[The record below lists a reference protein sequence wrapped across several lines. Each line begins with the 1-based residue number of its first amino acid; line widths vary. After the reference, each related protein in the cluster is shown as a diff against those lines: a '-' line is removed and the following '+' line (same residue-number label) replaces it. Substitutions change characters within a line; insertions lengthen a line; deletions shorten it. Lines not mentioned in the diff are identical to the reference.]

1 MHVEVPRERA
11 PDGAPTRGGPS
22 QRRARRWRAGRK
34 ADNVARMSSD
44 VIILFGGT
52 SSERRVSVASAQN
65 VSRLLDDAALWFWA
79 PSGAVHAV
87 ARDEL
92 AAHADAFVKDFTP
105 RGAAVFS
112 TLADAL
118 SSSDVR
124 GRAFLL
130 ALHGGDGENGTV
142 QRLLEARGL
151 AFTGSGSAASARAF
165 DKAQTKALAAAQG
178 VRVAAAR
185 VLSPADPP
193 VHEAA
198 LRELLATHPRWVLK
212 PLADGSSHG
221 LVHLKS
227 GAQVPEAAALLAR
240 LGLTYLA
247 EVFIE
252 GRELTV
258 GVVDAGAGP
267 EALPVSEVRL
277 AANAAFDYEGKYL
290 GKGTEEITPAALTDA
305 ERAAAQQLAVTTH
318 RAVGCEGYS
327 RTDMILT
334 SQGPVLL
341 EINTLP
347 GLTRA
352 SFIPQQLAA
361 AGKDLTAFLRGQLE
375 LARARRAR

>member
-1 MHVEVPRERA
+1 MLA
-11 PDGAPTRGGPS
+11 
-22 QRRARRWRAGRK
+22 RRAESGQRS
-34 ADNVARMSSD
+34 ARMVSD
-44 VIILFGGT
+44 VVILFGGN

-65 VSRLLDDAALWFWA
+65 VSRLLPDAALWFWS

-87 ARDEL
+87 TRDEL
-92 AAHADAFVKDFTP
+92 AAHGGVFVKDFTP
-105 RGAAVFS
+105 KAPAAFP

-118 SSSDVR
+118 ASRDAH
-124 GRAFLL
+124 GHAFLL

-142 QRLLEARGL
+142 QQALEAHGL

-165 DKAQTKALAAAQG
+165 DKAQTKALAAAKG
-178 VRVAAAR
+178 VKVADAR
-185 VLSPADPP
+185 ALAPAD
-193 VHEAA
+193 VHANEAA

-227 GAQVPEAAALLAR
+227 DAQVVEAAALLAR

-247 EVFIE
+247 EVFVE

-258 GVVDAGAGP
+258 GVMDTDEGP
-267 EALPVSEVRL
+267 VALPVSEVRL

-305 ERAAAQQLAVTTH
+305 ERVAAQQVAVTTH
-318 RAVGCEGYS
+318 QAVGCEGYS

-334 SQGPVLL
+334 ASGPVLL

-347 GLTRA
+347 GLTKA

-361 AGKDLTAFLRGQLE
+361 AGKDFGEFLRVQLE
-375 LARARRAR
+375 LGRRRASR

>member
-1 MHVEVPRERA
+1 MLAKRPESGQRA
-11 PDGAPTRGGPS
+11 
-22 QRRARRWRAGRK
+22 
-34 ADNVARMSSD
+34 ARMSSD
-44 VIILFGGT
+44 VIILFGGN
-52 SSERRVSVASAQN
+52 SSERRVSAASAQN
-65 VSRLLDDAALWFWA
+65 VSRLLPDAALWFWS

-87 ARDEL
+87 ARDEV
-92 AAHADAFVKDFTP
+92 AAHGDVFVKDFAP
-105 RGAAVFS
+105 RGAAAFP

-118 SSSDVR
+118 GSGDAR
-124 GRAFLL
+124 GHAFLL

-142 QRLLEARGL
+142 QRALEAHGL

-165 DKAQTKALAAAQG
+165 DKAQTKALAAAKG
-178 VRVAAAR
+178 VKVADAR
-185 VLSPADPP
+185 VLAPADA
-193 VHEAA
+193 HANEAA

-227 GAQVPEAAALLAR
+227 AAQVPEAAALLAT

-258 GVVDAGAGP
+258 GVMDTEAGP
-267 EALPVSEVRL
+267 AALPVSEVRL
-277 AANAAFDYEGKYL
+277 AVNAAFDYEGKYL
-290 GKGTEEITPAALTDA
+290 GKGTEEITPAHLTDA
-305 ERAAAQQLAVTTH
+305 EREAAQRLAVTTH
-318 RAVGCEGYS
+318 QAVGCEGYS

-334 SQGPVLL
+334 ASGPVLL

-347 GLTRA
+347 GLTKA

-361 AGKDLTAFLRGQLE
+361 AGKDFTAFLQAQLE
-375 LARARRAR
+375 LGRRRASRGP